1 MSSLLRLIRVC
12 RRVWSVSIE
21 YFSGNSHRCSPLYL
35 FHFSPRLNYERQ
47 CLPSGAT
54 NLSVFP
60 CPVSLPDTD
69 SLLGWEFI
77 PFSLQTKYACSPTEN
92 FPHRCS
98 FLWKV

>member
-1 MSSLLRLIRVC
+1 MSSLLRLICVC
-12 RRVWSVSIE
+12 RWVWSVSIK
-21 YFSGNSHRCSPLYL
+21 YFSGNSHHCSPLYL
-35 FHFSPRLNYERQ
+35 FQFLSHPNYERQ

-77 PFSLQTKYACSPTEN
+77 PFSLQTKYARSPTEN